1 MLFRS
6 LEKNLDSA
14 KEKLKEL
21 EDGYKAVAFADKLL
35 GKVGISTDFLD
46 KIRGIK
52 SAREEV
58 SKLQKQVDDY
68 NESQAKGAG
77 KPRTPNVPTAPN
89 VPRLKAVPSSDLG
102 GGVSKRDATIERG
115 QAAIK
120 DLEREL
126 ALLGDKSEVE
136 KVLWELENGKYADLS
151 KAHKERIAETT
162 HDGNNNRTKQDNKTS
177 SKHSSSQTKTH

>member
-1 MLFRS
+1 M
-6 LEKNLDSA
+6 
-14 KEKLKEL
+14 
-21 EDGYKAVAFADKLL
+21 L

-58 SKLQKQVDDY
+58 SRLQKQVDDY
-68 NESQAKGAG
+68 NESQAKG
-77 KPRTPNVPTAPN
+77 KPAAPKVPTAPN
-89 VPRLKAVPSSDLG
+89 VPVMATNKTEGGGLG
-102 GGVSKRDATIERG
+102 GGVSKRDATIERE

-120 DLEREL
+120 DLGREL

-151 KAHKERIAETT
+151 KAHKERIAELVKEIEAGKAAIEAKKTEAEEEEEALKLQMKM
-162 HDGNNNRTKQDNKTS
+162 HEEYEKEKEKKQPPLGACAS
-177 SKHSSSQTKTH
+177 SASAD